1 MKLIK
6 QIPIFIVLLLC
17 TAQVVFAQ
25 KPKRIDIQSG
35 FSEIDENAYP
45 GATIFTRDAQGQVYF
60 KHEGIEVWG
69 DQAVL
74 YNADNFVRIYG
85 DVKMRQGDSLSMTSK
100 YAEYSGNKQIA
111 FAAGDVFMKSTNST
125 LTTDTLFFDRTR
137 QEAFYR
143 SGGTVRDTSSVL
155 TSRVG
160 KFFVDKDKYAF
171 YRQVKLTNP
180 EYVIDT
186 GHLEYFP
193 NAGSAYLFGPSTI
206 TGSNSVV
213 YCERGYYDTRRDL
226 GYFVKNSRIDYENRQ
241 IFGDSLYF
249 ERNKSFASASN
260 NIRVID
266 TINSMVLKG
275 HYAEVFRDKDS
286 VMITKRAL
294 AISAQ
299 EQDST
304 YIHSDTIFITGP
316 SEERIVRGYY
326 DVKMYKSDM
335 SAKADS
341 LYVEQSTG
349 LTKLMNTASAVGRY
363 QLNRKPN
370 APPLRPVVWHDENQM
385 TGDTIFLQHNKV
397 TEQLDSIFVYDNAF
411 ISSLDRDAA
420 NKVYG
425 YNQVKGV
432 KLYGKFKD
440 NAIHTVDIVKNVEMI
455 YYIRDADTVLT
466 GIDKSKS
473 NKLRITFFESD
484 VNEIVK
490 LGQTDGTIYQDDEL
504 PKNARSLRGLD
515 WRGDERPLSVEDL
528 FIDEKP
534 YTLPVIRGIDLPQ
547 ENDPEQLETPE
558 DLMLQKRSLLHK
570 TNAKTTSKLKS
581 P

>member
-1 MKLIK
+1 MKIVK
-6 QIPIFIVLLLC
+6 YIPAIIVLFLC
-17 TAQVVFAQ
+17 AVEVVFAQ

-35 FSEIDENAYP
+35 FSEIDEKAYP

-85 DVKMRQGDSLSMTSK
+85 KVKMRQGDSLSMTSK

-155 TSRVG
+155 TSRIG
-160 KFFVDKDKYAF
+160 KFFVEKDKYAF
-171 YRQVKLTNP
+171 YQQVKLTNP
-180 EYVIDT
+180 EYIIDT

-193 NAGSAYLFGPSTI
+193 NNGNAYLFGPSTI

-213 YCERGYYDTRRDL
+213 YCERGFYDTRRDL
-226 GYFVKNSRIDYENRQ
+226 GYFVKNSRIDYENRK

-249 ERNKSFASASN
+249 ERSKSFASASN

-266 TINSMVLKG
+266 TINNMVLRG
-275 HYAEVFRDKDS
+275 HYAEVFREKDS

-299 EQDST
+299 EQDSI
-304 YIHSDTIFITGP
+304 YIHSDTILITGP
-316 SEERIVRGYY
+316 SEQRIVRGYY
-326 DVKMYKSDM
+326 DVKMYKTDM

-341 LYVEQSTG
+341 LYMEQSTG
-349 LTKLMNTASAVGRY
+349 LTKLMNTASAIGRY
-363 QLNRKPN
+363 QLDRKPN
-370 APPLRPVVWHDENQM
+370 APPLRPVVWHHENQM
-385 TGDTIFLQHNKV
+385 TGDTVFLQHNKA
-397 TEQLDSIFVYDNAF
+397 TEQLDSIFVYDDVF
-411 ISSLDRDAA
+411 ITSLDKD
-420 NKVYG
+420 G
-425 YNQVKGV
+425 YNQVKGI

-440 NAIHTVDIVKNVEMI
+440 NSLHIVDIVKNAEVF
-455 YYIRDADTVLT
+455 YYIRDADSVLT

-473 NKLRITFFESD
+473 NKLRITFFEND
-484 VNEIVK
+484 VDVIVK
-490 LGQTDGTIYQDDEL
+490 LGQTDGTIYQDHEL

-528 FIDEKP
+528 FIDERP
-534 YTLPVIRGIDLPQ
+534 YTLPVIRGIDLPKDQ
-547 ENDPEQLETPE
+547 VPEQMENPKDLILE
-558 DLMLQKRSLLHK
+558 KRSLLHQ
-570 TNAKTTSKLKS
+570 TETSKPSKPKLPK
-581 P
+581 